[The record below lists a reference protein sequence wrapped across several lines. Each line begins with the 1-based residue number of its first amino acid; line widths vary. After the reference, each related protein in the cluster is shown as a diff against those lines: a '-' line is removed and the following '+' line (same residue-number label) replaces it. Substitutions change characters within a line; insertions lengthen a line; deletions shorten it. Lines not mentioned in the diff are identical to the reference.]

1 MSSVETNS
9 AGWRDVLLTAV
20 PPVAWGTTYV
30 VTETWLPPDRP
41 LFAATV
47 RALPVGLLLLA
58 VRRQLPRGAWWWR
71 SLLLGTCNIGLF
83 FALLFLG
90 AYHLPGGLASTVT
103 ATSPLVVMALAWPVL
118 GERPAAVRVVAGV
131 VGVLGV
137 GLLVLRSPD
146 GVTPV
151 GLLGAGGAV
160 LASAAGF
167 VLVKRWE
174 LPTDLL
180 TLTSWQ
186 LVAGGLVLLPVAL
199 VVEGPPPA
207 LSGSALGAF
216 AWLGLVGTGLAYVLW
231 FRGLRRMPAGSVALI
246 GLVNPVVATALGVV
260 VAGETFGAV
269 QALGMT
275 LCLGGVVAGQLGGR
289 AGRRRSRAQ
298 AGVRVTCAAPTSA
311 SRPSS
316 ASASAM

>member
-1 MSSVETNS
+1 MEINS

-20 PPVAWGTTYV
+20 APVAWGTTYV

-41 LFAATV
+41 LLAATV

-58 VRRQLPRGAWWWR
+58 VRRRLPR
-71 SLLLGTCNIGLF
+71 GTCNIGLF

-118 GERPAAVRVVAGV
+118 GERPAAVRVAAGA

-146 GVTPV
+146 GVTAV

-174 LPTDLL
+174 LPADLL
-180 TLTSWQ
+180 TVTSWQ

-207 LSGSALGAF
+207 LSGPALGAF

-246 GLVNPVVATALGVV
+246 GLVNPVVATALGVL
-260 VAGETFGAV
+260 VAGETFGPV
-269 QALGMT
+269 QALGMA

-289 AGRRRSRAQ
+289 PGGRRSRPQ
-298 AGVRVTCAAPTSA
+298 AEVRVATCPAPTSA
-311 SRPSS
+311 SSPSS